1 MTEFFITGDFK
12 YIQVFSVMI
21 LSLWVV
27 MVIAVCVDLW
37 AGINSAKARKEEI
50 YSGGLRRTFSKL
62 GDYWRIQVMALI
74 FDLIGSC
81 LTWYNVPYASIV
93 ITMGIVIIEGRSV
106 WENEKA
112 KKSNVAKL
120 PEVIRDIIRCSTA
133 RDAEELL
140 KKLKERDHETGID
153 KEIL

>member
-1 MTEFFITGDFK
+1 MIEFLKTGN
-12 YIQVFSVMI
+12 YTLIQHIILTILVM
-21 LSLWVV
+21 WVV
-27 MVIAVCVDLW
+27 MVAAVSVDLW
-37 AGINSAKARKEEI
+37 AGVNSAKARGEKI

-81 LTWYNVPYASIV
+81 MSWYNLPYASI
-93 ITMGIVIIEGRSV
+93 IVTAAIVLVEGRSV

-120 PEVIRDIIRCSTA
+120 PGAIRDIINCSTA
-133 RDAEELL
+133 KNAEELL
-140 KKLKERDHETGID
+140 ERLRREADD
-153 KEIL
+153 EIKA